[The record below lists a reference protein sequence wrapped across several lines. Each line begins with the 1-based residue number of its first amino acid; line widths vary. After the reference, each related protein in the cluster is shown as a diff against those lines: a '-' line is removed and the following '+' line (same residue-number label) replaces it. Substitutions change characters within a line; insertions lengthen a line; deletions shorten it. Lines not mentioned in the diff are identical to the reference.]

1 MFPFALAFLQA
12 IEDIFLFIFNHFSF
26 SWKEEQGIWK
36 KAYTTKT
43 TDHNYYVSGVECQ
56 IDRFACFAAYF
67 SFFPKENVF
76 QNLEENLWTLN
87 RKTEFPDF
95 SLTLTISKIFPNFL
109 KDSLTF
115 PELENFCF
123 PWLFPDRGNPEF
135 YSGGKDERLRPFVK
149 LTYSFFKLIR

>member
-1 MFPFALAFLQA
+1 MFTFALVLFAGHRHFSLHIQHFSAFRGKRRRNYQEIIYNENQWPQNYYY
-12 IEDIFLFIFNHFSF
+12 IEVRRRVSNWSLCLPYSILFI
-26 SWKEEQGIWK
+26 
-36 KAYTTKT
+36 
-43 TDHNYYVSGVECQ
+43 
-56 IDRFACFAAYF
+56 
-67 SFFPKENVF
+67 FPKENAF
-76 QNLEENLWTLN
+76 ENLEENLWTIG

-115 PELENFCF
+115 PELENFRF

-149 LTYSFFKLIR
+149 LTYSFF